1 MGKLS
6 FWILCFG
13 AMLAIATSAC
23 ARGTYH
29 HSEPYVEHPDPHK
42 THSWAPVIVYSPEH
56 HHYHKTYHP
65 HWPETRVLEIG
76 N

>member
-6 FWILCFG
+6 LSTLCI
-13 AMLAIATSAC
+13 AALLAAATDAS

-29 HSEPYVEHPDPHK
+29 HSEPYAVHPDAHK

-56 HHYHKTYHP
+56 HHYHLTYHP
-65 HWPETRVLEIG
+65 H
-76 N
+76 

>member
-42 THSWAPVIVYSPEH
+42 THSWAPVVVYSPEH

-65 HWPETRVLEIG
+65 QSGH
-76 N
+76 

>member
-29 HSEPYVEHPDPHK
+29 HSEPYVEHPDKHK
-42 THSWAPVIVYSPEH
+42 FHSWAPVIVYSPEH
-56 HHYHKTYHP
+56 GHYHKTYHP
-65 HWPETRVLEIG
+65 H
-76 N
+76 